1 MILIVGLGNPG
12 KKYSKTRHNVGFM
25 YLDRL
30 KEKFE
35 FPDYKNQFIGD
46 VTITEIFN
54 VKVMLL
60 KPKTFMNLSGQ
71 SVQKA
76 ATFYKIPIENI
87 IVVQDDI
94 DLEISKVKVKH
105 NSGHGGHNGIK
116 DIIAKFGKQFTR
128 IKIGINRPTQKS
140 DINKF
145 VLEDFNNSELEEI
158 VMIFEKLIKNFE
170 LIIKKDF
177 TKLLINL
184 SIKNGV

>member
-25 YLDRL
+25 CLDIL
-30 KEKFE
+30 KKKFQ
-35 FPDYKNQFIGD
+35 FPNFKDKFLGE
-46 VTITEIFN
+46 ITETKLFN
-54 VKVMLL
+54 IKVMLL

-76 ATFYKIPIENI
+76 VTFYKIPIENI

-116 DIIAKFGKQFTR
+116 DIIAKLGKKFTR

-145 VLEDFNNSELEEI
+145 VLEDFNKSELEEI